1 MAIIVKGA
9 ITEDPTNSN
18 FNNATL
24 VYVLPTA
31 DGDLELKEAG
41 GALIGKLPVQ
51 NTKVIQISKRPDQTI
66 TVTGKCCE
74 IGRGGTNG

>member
-31 DGDLELKEAG
+31 DGDLELKDVDDT
-41 GALIGKLPVQ
+41 LIG
-51 NTKVIQISKRPDQTI
+51 
-66 TVTGKCCE
+66 
-74 IGRGGTNG
+74 